1 MQANSDG
8 DATIPVVETTIR
20 VVQKMT
26 QRRAVPYA
34 LVLMAALAA
43 AAPARAQESFVREA
57 DFATGR
63 PLLSV
68 LGSGIGTRP
77 AGLVMEFACPGP
89 EVTVLDLRGAE
100 FPDGAPITLDLG
112 GGPAGW
118 HEVRLVGVQRAGAD
132 WLRLQIDE
140 ASLRAALARAR
151 AEGAAAVLQ
160 VGGGLGV
167 AVGLDALAREMGEL
181 ARDCAAPR
189 RADRAAAAPPVARYA
204 R

>member
-8 DATIPVVETTIR
+8 GAMILVVEIGIR
-20 VVQKMT
+20 LVQKMT
-26 QRRAVPYA
+26 QRRAIPHA
-34 LVLMAALAA
+34 LVLIAALAA
-43 AAPARAQESFVREA
+43 AGPARGQESFVREA
-57 DFATGR
+57 DFASGR

-77 AGLVMEFACPGP
+77 ASLVMEFACPGP
-89 EVTVLDLRGAE
+89 EVTVVDLRGAV

-112 GGPAGW
+112 GGPSGW
-118 HEVRLVGVQRAGAD
+118 HEVRLVGVQRPEAD
-132 WLRLQIDE
+132 WLRLQLDD
-140 ASLRAALARAR
+140 ASFRTALARAR

-189 RADRAAAAPPVARYA
+189 RAERAAATGPLARSA